1 MKTAK
6 LCVIGF
12 TFFCLCGC
20 TDSLYEMKQVPPQL
34 SQAEMSKTD
43 IVKVGYELADGLIK
57 NLHSPLN
64 EGETV
69 IVTSFA
75 DVDNLTQSSTA
86 GRLLGEIV
94 GSRLSQQGFT
104 IVDIRTRQ
112 GSIFIQEQSGEF
124 VLSRDVRALS
134 KANDA
139 ACVVAGTFGR
149 LGKSTV
155 VSVRMIRASDNV
167 ILSSADGVL
176 ARSRQ

>member
-1 MKTAK
+1 MNTAK
-6 LCVIGF
+6 ICVFGLALF
-12 TFFCLCGC
+12 WLCGC

-34 SQAEMSKTD
+34 SQAEMSRTD
-43 IVKVGYELADGLIK
+43 VVKVGYELADGLIK
-57 NLHSPLN
+57 NLHAPLN

-69 IVTSFA
+69 IVASFG
-75 DVDNLTQSSTA
+75 D
-86 GRLLGEIV
+86 IV

-104 IVDIRTRQ
+104 VVDIRTRQ
-112 GSIFIQEQSGEF
+112 DSIFIQEQGGEF

-134 KANDA
+134 KANNA

-155 VSVRMIRASDNV
+155 VSVRMIRASDNI

-176 ARSRQ
+176 VRGR

>member
-1 MKTAK
+1 MNTAK
-6 LCVIGF
+6 ICVFGLAL
-12 TFFCLCGC
+12 FCLCGC
-20 TDSLYEMKQVPPQL
+20 TDSHYEMKQVPPQL
-34 SQAEMSKTD
+34 SQAEMSRTD
-43 IVKVGYELADGLIK
+43 IVTVGYELADGLIK
-57 NLHSPLN
+57 NLHAPLN

-69 IVTSFA
+69 IVASF
-75 DVDNLTQSSTA
+75 VDNLTQSSTV
-86 GRLLGEIV
+86 GRLLGDIV

-104 IVDIRTRQ
+104 VVDIRTRQ
-112 GSIFIQEQSGEF
+112 NSIFIQEQGGEF

-134 KANDA
+134 KANNA

-176 ARSRQ
+176 VRGR

>member
-1 MKTAK
+1 MLETSNPQSM
-6 LCVIGF
+6 CSPHFF
-12 TFFCLCGC
+12 TL
-20 TDSLYEMKQVPPQL
+20 TDLVYHILLVSTRF
-34 SQAEMSKTD
+34 A
-43 IVKVGYELADGLIK
+43 GYRPRQNADGLIK
-57 NLHSPLN
+57 NLHAPLN

-69 IVTSFA
+69 IVASFA
-75 DVDNLTQSSTA
+75 DVDNLTQSSTV
-86 GRLLGEIV
+86 GRLLGDIV

-104 IVDIRTRQ
+104 VVDIRTRQ
-112 GSIFIQEQSGEF
+112 NSIFIQEQGGEF

-134 KANDA
+134 KANNA

-176 ARSRQ
+176 VRGR

>member
-1 MKTAK
+1 MNTAK
-6 LCVIGF
+6 ICVFGLAL
-12 TFFCLCGC
+12 FCLCGC
-20 TDSLYEMKQVPPQL
+20 TDSHYEMKQVPPQL
-34 SQAEMSKTD
+34 SQAEMSRTD

-57 NLHSPLN
+57 NLHAPLN

-69 IVTSFA
+69 IVASFA
-75 DVDNLTQSSTA
+75 DVDNLTQSSTVEGCLGTSWVTLFTA
-86 GRLLGEIV
+86 GIYRCRYTYSAKLYFY
-94 GSRLSQQGFT
+94 SRAGW
-104 IVDIRTRQ
+104 
-112 GSIFIQEQSGEF
+112 EF

-134 KANDA
+134 KANNA

-176 ARSRQ
+176 VRGR

>member
-1 MKTAK
+1 MNTAK
-6 LCVIGF
+6 ICVFGLAL
-12 TFFCLCGC
+12 FCLCGC
-20 TDSLYEMKQVPPQL
+20 TDSHYEMKQVPPQL
-34 SQAEMSKTD
+34 SQAEMSRTD

-57 NLHSPLN
+57 NLHAPLN

-69 IVTSFA
+69 IVASFA
-75 DVDNLTQSSTA
+75 
-86 GRLLGEIV
+86 LGDIV

-104 IVDIRTRQ
+104 VVDIRTRQ
-112 GSIFIQEQSGEF
+112 DSIFIQEQGGEF

-134 KANDA
+134 KANNA

-176 ARSRQ
+176 VRGR

>member
-1 MKTAK
+1 MNTAK
-6 LCVIGF
+6 ICVFGLAL
-12 TFFCLCGC
+12 FCLCGC
-20 TDSLYEMKQVPPQL
+20 TDSHYEMKQVPPQL
-34 SQAEMSKTD
+34 SQAEMSRTD

-57 NLHSPLN
+57 NLHAPLN

-69 IVTSFA
+69 IVASFA
-75 DVDNLTQSSTA
+75 DVDNLTQSSTV
-86 GRLLGEIV
+86 GRLLGDIV
-94 GSRLSQQGFT
+94 GSR
-104 IVDIRTRQ
+104 TRQ
-112 GSIFIQEQSGEF
+112 HSIFIQEQGGEF

-134 KANDA
+134 KANNA

-176 ARSRQ
+176 VRGR